1 MENAPSPLAPGRPFG
16 GAFTLLRP
24 LGAGGAAS
32 VWLAREDALGRE
44 VALKIPARD
53 DPAARG
59 RFLDEARALA
69 AVRHPG
75 VVAVLRWGED
85 PATGL
90 PFFAMPV
97 HPATLANLFARQPRL
112 PEADAAELGLALV
125 PALAALHAAGL
136 AHRDLKPS
144 NVLLDAS
151 GAPVLADP
159 CGPRGGTPAWAAP
172 EQLAGKNDNSALA
185 PVGGAAADW
194 HALGL
199 LLYRA
204 LAGALPPP
212 RGILPVAVEPPR
224 GSLPRDLRPRPSRGW
239 EPLLCALLDPDPE
252 TRLADPAAILR
263 ILRRLRR
270 RALLRVRL
278 RRLRRPA
285 LGVLAALAVAA
296 LLSFAAI
303 RLPLPP
309 ASGPSIDVATGAVS
323 GTAPMHES
331 PTKSWTRKV
340 AASLREL
347 LSAAM
352 RDPAPDA
359 DNRIVVPEGAILL
372 SGDLP
377 PATADPPVIV
387 LDGGTLR
394 FSPGS
399 DVLQEDIERCE
410 RFLADAPDDAT
421 ATPPVLP
428 PRKEW
433 FASPVL
439 VTARGGHLDVADGDI
454 TAYVTNA
461 VRRAPGVDSSTLH
474 VFGFSAVVIERR
486 LRDPGLSVTGVGSVA
501 EFLPDGRV
509 RNRRWFDPDDPL

>member
-112 PEADAAELGLALV
+112 PEEDAAELGLALV
-125 PALAALHAAGL
+125 PALAALHAAGIV
-136 AHRDLKPS
+136 HRDLKPS
-144 NVLLDAS
+144 NVLLDAA

-172 EQLAGKNDNSALA
+172 EQLAGKNDNSVLA
-185 PVGGAAADW
+185 PVGGGAADW

-252 TRLADPAAILR
+252 TRLADPSAILR
-263 ILRRLRR
+263 ILRRLHR
-270 RALLRVRL
+270 RALLRARL

-285 LGVLAALAVAA
+285 LVALAALAVAA
-296 LLSFAAI
+296 LLAAVLRAGSGDEG
-303 RLPLPP
+303 RLETP
-309 ASGPSIDVATGAVS
+309 AVPDAADSAPGKTERSAETTAAQTTELDRILEEHANRNRSPEALELERQYEEELRRTQEWMEDMRRRAGGGDPSER
-323 GTAPMHES
+323 ES
-331 PTKSWTRKV
+331 PDDEETRMEPSV
-340 AASLREL
+340 EALMRADRERRARDLAGPPHRIPERTPEEIEETARRQRQRVEATLRLGREL
-347 LSAAM
+347 RDAA
-352 RDPAPDA
+352 P
-359 DNRIVVPEGAILL
+359 
-372 SGDLP
+372 
-377 PATADPPVIV
+377 
-387 LDGGTLR
+387 
-394 FSPGS
+394 
-399 DVLQEDIERCE
+399 
-410 RFLADAPDDAT
+410 
-421 ATPPVLP
+421 
-428 PRKEW
+428 
-433 FASPVL
+433 
-439 VTARGGHLDVADGDI
+439 
-454 TAYVTNA
+454 
-461 VRRAPGVDSSTLH
+461 
-474 VFGFSAVVIERR
+474 
-486 LRDPGLSVTGVGSVA
+486 
-501 EFLPDGRV
+501 
-509 RNRRWFDPDDPL
+509 

>member
-112 PEADAAELGLALV
+112 PEAAAAELGLALV

-172 EQLAGKNDNSALA
+172 EQLAGKNDNSALV

-252 TRLADPAAILR
+252 TRLADPDAILR
-263 ILRRLRR
+263 ILSRLRR
-270 RALLRVRL
+270 RALLRARL
-278 RRLRRPA
+278 HRLRRPA

-296 LLSFAAI
+296 LLAAI
-303 RLPLPP
+303 LRAGSGDEGRLETPTVPHAADSAPGGTDRSAETTAAQTTELDRILEEHANRNRSPE
-309 ASGPSIDVATGAVS
+309 ALELERQYEEELRRTQEWMEDMRRRAGGGDPSER
-323 GTAPMHES
+323 ES
-331 PTKSWTRKV
+331 PDDEETRMEPSV
-340 AASLREL
+340 EALMRADRERRARDLAGPPHRIPERTPEEIEETARRQRQL
-347 LSAAM
+347 L
-352 RDPAPDA
+352 
-359 DNRIVVPEGAILL
+359 EE
-372 SGDLP
+372 
-377 PATADPPVIV
+377 
-387 LDGGTLR
+387 TLR
-394 FSPGS
+394 LG
-399 DVLQEDIERCE
+399 
-410 RFLADAPDDAT
+410 
-421 ATPPVLP
+421 
-428 PRKEW
+428 
-433 FASPVL
+433 
-439 VTARGGHLDVADGDI
+439 RG
-454 TAYVTNA
+454 
-461 VRRAPGVDSSTLH
+461 
-474 VFGFSAVVIERR
+474 
-486 LRDPGLSVTGVGSVA
+486 LRDAAP
-501 EFLPDGRV
+501 
-509 RNRRWFDPDDPL
+509 

>member
-1 MENAPSPLAPGRPFG
+1 MENATSPLAPGRPFG

-44 VALKIPARD
+44 VALKVPART

-97 HPATLANLFARQPRL
+97 HPATLADRFAREPRL
-112 PEADAAELGLALV
+112 SEADTAALGLALV
-125 PALAALHAAGL
+125 PALAALHAAGI

-172 EQLAGKNDNSALA
+172 EQLASPDPSSCIVHSASCI
-185 PVGGAAADW
+185 GAVADW

-212 RGILPVAVEPPR
+212 RGILPDAVEPPR

-239 EPLLCALLDPDPE
+239 EPLLCALLDPDPAR
-252 TRLADPAAILR
+252 RLADPAAILR
-263 ILRRLRR
+263 ALRRLRR
-270 RALLRVRL
+270 RALVRARL

-285 LGVLAALAVAA
+285 LVALAALAAAA
-296 LLSFAAI
+296 LLATVLRAAVGFV
-303 RLPLPP
+303 PSGSPVP
-309 ASGPSIDVATGAVS
+309 APSPAKD
-323 GTAPMHES
+323 
-331 PTKSWTRKV
+331 WTRQYADNLRKRL
-340 AASLREL
+340 AAVLPN
-347 LSAAM
+347 
-352 RDPAPDA
+352 PAPDSE
-359 DNRIVVPEGAILL
+359 NRIVVPAGSLLL
-372 SGDLP
+372 SGDIPSAANP
-377 PATADPPVIV
+377 PTIV
-387 LDGGTLR
+387 LDGGTLL
-394 FSPGS
+394 FSPGIGALREIAGRCDRFLS
-399 DVLQEDIERCE
+399 EAPDTATGTPDVLPARREW
-410 RFLADAPDDAT
+410 LANPI
-421 ATPPVLP
+421 
-428 PRKEW
+428 
-433 FASPVL
+433 L
-439 VTARGGHLDVADGDI
+439 VTARGGFLDTADGEI
-454 TAYVTNA
+454 HAFVTNS
-461 VRRAPGVDSSTLH
+461 VRLASGAESATLD
-474 VFGFSAVVIERR
+474 VFGFSSIILDRNR
-486 LRDPGLSVTGVGSVA
+486 LDPELSVTGCGSVA
-501 EFLPDGRV
+501 DFLPDGRV
-509 RNRRWFDPDDPL
+509 RNRRWFDPEEPL

>member
-24 LGAGGAAS
+24 LGSGGAAG

-44 VALKIPARD
+44 VALKIPARA

-59 RFLDEARALA
+59 RFLGEARALA

-75 VVAVLRWGED
+75 VVPVLRWGED

-90 PFFAMPV
+90 PFFAMPAY
-97 HPATLANLFARQPRL
+97 PATLADLFARQPRL

-194 HALGL
+194 HARGL

-252 TRLADPAAILR
+252 TRLADPSAILR

-270 RALLRVRL
+270 RALLRARL
-278 RRLRRPA
+278 HRLLRPA
-285 LGVLAALAVAA
+285 LFALAALLALVLLARCASGLAHSPAPAPEDAGGQALRDAIGNEERPLARLQGFLDAA
-296 LLSFAAI
+296 LRNPAPGADGIVRVADGAVLFAEDLDGI
-303 RLPLPP
+303 P
-309 ASGPSIDVATGAVS
+309 ASGV
-323 GTAPMHES
+323 
-331 PTKSWTRKV
+331 
-340 AASLREL
+340 L
-347 LSAAM
+347 
-352 RDPAPDA
+352 
-359 DNRIVVPEGAILL
+359 
-372 SGDLP
+372 
-377 PATADPPVIV
+377 
-387 LDGGTLR
+387 LDGGTLFFGPR
-394 FSPGS
+394 KASLEALAASWRERAGRLRETGDPG
-399 DVLQEDIERCE
+399 VE
-410 RFLADAPDDAT
+410 
-421 ATPPVLP
+421 LP
-428 PRKEW
+428 PLAEPDRETGTR
-433 FASPVL
+433 FFTVPVFVGANGGVL
-439 VTARGGHLDVADGDI
+439 VAYDEFNDI
-454 TAYVTNA
+454 TFCVTGA
-461 VRRAPGVDSSTLH
+461 IRRAPGVERAELRCD
-474 VFGFSAVVIERR
+474 GFSNLILARGP
-486 LRDPGLSVTGVGSVA
+486 LDPGLAVSGFASVA
-501 EFLPDGRV
+501 DFLPDGRV
-509 RNRRWFDPDDPL
+509 RNRRWFDPEEPL